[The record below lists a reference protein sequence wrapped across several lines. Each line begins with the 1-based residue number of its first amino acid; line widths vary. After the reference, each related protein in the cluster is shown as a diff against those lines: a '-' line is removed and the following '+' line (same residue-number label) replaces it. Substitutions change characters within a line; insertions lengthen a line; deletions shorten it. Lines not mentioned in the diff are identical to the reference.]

1 MAGSLYLRFGTSLRQ
16 KKEASIMQTARR
28 GALATLMGAARDPYA
43 SLVSTLVGDDLMPLL
58 LLSTLSQ
65 HAQNLAADPRA
76 SLLLESEAVA
86 TAPDALA
93 AGRVTLQGIVEPAD
107 KEALREA
114 YLAAHPEAEMYY
126 QFTDFHLYRLNAP
139 RLHFVAGFGRV
150 VWLETA
156 MLA

>member
-1 MAGSLYLRFGTSLRQ
+1 MDLTA
-16 KKEASIMQTARR
+16 EARRILLGARR
-28 GALATLMGAARDPYA
+28 GALATLSGEAKDPYA
-43 SLVSTLVGDDLMPLL
+43 SLVSTVAEEDLAPLL

-65 HAQNLAADPRA
+65 HVQNLAADPRA
-76 SLLLESEAVA
+76 SLLLESPEVA

-93 AGRVTLQGIVEPAD
+93 AGRVTLQGVVEKAD
-107 KEALREA
+107 KDGLRDT

-126 QFTDFHLYRLNAP
+126 QFTDFHLYRLIAP

-156 MLA
+156 IL

>member
-1 MAGSLYLRFGTSLRQ
+1 MDLTA
-16 KKEASIMQTARR
+16 EARRILLTARR
-28 GALATLMGAARDPYA
+28 GALATLMGPDQAPYA
-43 SLVSTLVGDDLMPLL
+43 SLVSTVVGDDLVPLL

-76 SLLLESEAVA
+76 ALLLEAPEVA

-93 AGRVTLQGIVEPAD
+93 AGRVTLQGNVEPAD
-107 KEALREA
+107 KEALRHA

-126 QFTDFHLYRLNAP
+126 PFTDFHLFRLVAP

>member
-1 MAGSLYLRFGTSLRQ
+1 MDLT
-16 KKEASIMQTARR
+16 KEARSILTAARR

-43 SLVSTLVGDDLMPLL
+43 SLVSTLVGDDLMPLF

-76 SLLLESEAVA
+76 SLLLESDAVA

-107 KEALREA
+107 KEGLREA
-114 YLAAHPEAEMYY
+114 YLSAHPEAEMYY

-150 VWLETA
+150 VWLEME